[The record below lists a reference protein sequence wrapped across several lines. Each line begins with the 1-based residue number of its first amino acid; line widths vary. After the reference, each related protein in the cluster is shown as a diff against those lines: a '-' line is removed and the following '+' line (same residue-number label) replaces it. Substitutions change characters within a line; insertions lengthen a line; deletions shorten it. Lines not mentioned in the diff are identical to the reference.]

1 MSFEISS
8 CTFQGV
14 IITEVGL
21 SIGGLVGWISG
32 YQRTTV
38 ADCRVK
44 GDIIGYGSN
53 DNPSYIGGI
62 VGRVGT
68 YGSIQNC
75 CNEATIFDTATTSN
89 GMYVAG
95 ICGLLSDSHTVS
107 NCVNR
112 GDITYTKTGYTNIG
126 GISGAILNSAT
137 IEYSYNTGT
146 VSYTGSGTSE
156 SEINIGGVCGN
167 LANGEIFYI

>member
-1 MSFEISS
+1 
-8 CTFQGV
+8 
-14 IITEVGL
+14 
-21 SIGGLVGWISG
+21 
-32 YQRTTV
+32 
-38 ADCRVK
+38 
-44 GDIIGYGSN
+44 
-53 DNPSYIGGI
+53 
-62 VGRVGT
+62 
-68 YGSIQNC
+68 
-75 CNEATIFDTATTSN
+75 
-89 GMYVAG
+89 MYVAG

-167 LANGEIFYI
+167 LANGKIFYSFSTGGVEGGKATYKGSFSGQVAGGTTADQLLRTAAKQPQCRRL